1 MNLNSLVR
9 RVQKLEGRLTDST
22 GLVPHS
28 EAWFAYYEDQ
38 CDRFGDGEDVPYIP
52 LAVIDRI
59 VEEGDRAAQAENR

>member
-1 MNLNSLVR
+1 MRNLVR
-9 RVQKLEGRLTDST
+9 RLQRLEGRLTDAT
-22 GLVPHS
+22 GLLPHS

-59 VEEGDRAAQAENR
+59 VEEADRADQARI